1 MKNILRWIAVPFAAV
16 LAAIVVNAIGVIYA
30 YINGGGYTLYT
41 GSKVTSITSII
52 VTIFV
57 QGLVGYAFVKA
68 GAYTAPK
75 YKKITPIVLAT
86 VLGCI
91 SILSIILIIK
101 GVASGTFDV
110 WAALIATPVGAI
122 YAALTSNDDE

>member
-16 LAAIVVNAIGVIYA
+16 LAAIVINAIGVIYA

-68 GAYTAPK
+68 GTYTAPK
-75 YKKITPIVLAT
+75 YKKITSIVLAT
-86 VLGCI
+86 VLACI

-110 WAALIATPVGAI
+110 WAALIVTPVGAI
-122 YAALTSNDDE
+122 YAALTSNDEE